1 MGNSSCFELFPRL
14 TDQLHDDGGEGK
26 HLVVEVRIV
35 RLAPAGQSVA
45 VLAMRAATS
54 KTGNDNAGEDDFT
67 RW

>member
-45 VLAMRAATS
+45 VLAMLVILS
-54 KTGNDNAGEDDFT
+54 SQL
-67 RW
+67 